1 MPLRLYPHLN
11 PSGARQEARTEFRRV
26 LDPARLSEHHAEW
39 HGGGYRDCD
48 DQNQSF
54 HPEHNRACSV
64 SALLWS
70 LVLGQTH
77 GDGENRMLKW
87 LGLGLLLGTGFG
99 SVAWSQ
105 GSAKFDGQY
114 MGELTLTKEISGDCT
129 QPPPGALYPLTV
141 SRGEVRFAYVP
152 RFDTTLSGKVDEN
165 GIFKAYARLRKGF
178 LQMTGRIQG
187 SNLTAHIVSP
197 SCNYTFQTKK

>member
-1 MPLRLYPHLN
+1 MR
-11 PSGARQEARTEFRRV
+11 SGPRGP
-26 LDPARLSEHHAEW
+26 PARLPEHHTEW
-39 HGGGYRDCD
+39 HGGGGYRDCD

-64 SALLWS
+64 SALWS
-70 LVLGQTH
+70 LVLRQTH
-77 GDGENRMLKW
+77 GHRENGMLKW

-99 SVAWSQ
+99 SVAWAQ

-114 MGELTLTKEISGDCT
+114 MGELTLAKEISGDCT

-141 SRGEVRFAYVP
+141 SRGEVRYAYVP

-165 GIFKAYARLRKGF
+165 GVFKASARVRKGF
-178 LQMTGRIQG
+178 VQMTGRIQG
-187 SNLTAHIVSP
+187 SNLTARIVSP
-197 SCNYTFQTKK
+197 SCNYAFQTKK